1 MKAVLSIALLLPITA
16 GACGE
21 RNPEFSAEDI
31 SANVNIGDAAA
42 EQAAPFDFSLPD
54 GAVVEA
60 SLLQGTGLSI
70 RGQFTLEDIDA
81 FYRSEFARLGYS
93 LVETSLTEDQVKI
106 IGQKAESQGE
116 TMRFVAER
124 AGKSNNRFSFVFIK
138 TVGK

>member
-1 MKAVLSIALLLPITA
+1 MKTVLTIVALLPITA
-16 GACGE
+16 VTCGE
-21 RNPEFSAEDI
+21 QNPEFSAEDI
-31 SANVNIGDAAA
+31 AESVRIGDAAA

-54 GAVVEA
+54 GAIVEA

-93 LVETSLTEDQVKI
+93 LVETSLTKDQVKI

-116 TMRFVAER
+116 TLRFFAER
-124 AGKSNNRFSFVFIK
+124 SAKSNNRFSFVFIK